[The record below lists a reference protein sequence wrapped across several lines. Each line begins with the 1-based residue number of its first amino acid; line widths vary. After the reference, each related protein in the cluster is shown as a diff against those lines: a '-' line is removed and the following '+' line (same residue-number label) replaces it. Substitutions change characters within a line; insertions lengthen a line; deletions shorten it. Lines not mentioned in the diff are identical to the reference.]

1 MPGLPLLRLILPLS
15 LLLSLVGCMGDAEE
29 AGHGHGHG
37 AMPPPPVATLLITPA
52 DLPVVREYTGFTAG
66 SREVEV
72 RARVSG
78 ILKLRSYNEGAE
90 VKAGE
95 LLFAIDDAPYRA
107 QLAAAEAQLAQA
119 NAELVRS
126 EREVKRLQPLVA
138 SNATSRKN
146 LDDAEAELALAKA
159 GVQAAAAA
167 VSSARLNLDYT
178 QVTAP
183 INGIT
188 GTAHVVEG
196 TLVAAGDT
204 LLTTLTQIDPLHVQF
219 AVGENQWLAQQRDV
233 AEGRLKVPA
242 DNELEVRIKL
252 ADGQQLA
259 RIGRI
264 DFQSARID
272 GQTGSVALRAILPN
286 PGGELKAGQFVR
298 AQVSG
303 ALRPQAISVPQ
314 SAVLEGPSGKFVYV
328 VAKGEQ
334 GQTIAEQRPIRVG
347 EWITVS
353 DGAAGRQWLVH
364 SGLKA
369 GDQLI
374 LDNLIKLGPGA
385 PVTVLQPE
393 QTPTTVTVEGH

>member
-1 MPGLPLLRLILPLS
+1 MSRSPLLPAAAS
-15 LLLSLVGCMGDAEE
+15 LLFTLLLTGCFGVAEE
-29 AGHGHGHG
+29 AP
-37 AMPPPPVATLLITPA
+37 AAFPPPAVATLTITPA

-78 ILKLRSYNEGAE
+78 ILKLRSYTEGAE

-119 NAELVRS
+119 NAELMRS

-138 SNATSRKN
+138 SSATSRKN
-146 LDDAEAELALAKA
+146 LDDAAAELALAKA
-159 GVQAAAAA
+159 GVLAAEAA

-188 GTAHVVEG
+188 GIATAVEG

-219 AVGENQWLAQQRDV
+219 ALAENQWLAQQRDV
-233 AEGRLKVPA
+233 ANGSLHLPA
-242 DNELEVRIKL
+242 DHALEVRVRL
-252 ADGQQLA
+252 ADGQLLE

-264 DFQSARID
+264 DFQSARLD
-272 GQTGSVALRAILPN
+272 PQTGSVALRAILPN

-303 ALRPQAISVPQ
+303 AHRPDAITIPQ
-314 SAVLEGPSGKFVYV
+314 SAVLEGPEGKFVYV
-328 VAKGEQ
+328 VGQGEQ
-334 GQTIAEQRPIRVG
+334 GQPVAEMRPIRVG
-347 EWITVS
+347 EWVTV
-353 DGAAGRQWLVH
+353 GEGGAGRQWLVH

-385 PVTVLQPE
+385 PVSPLSAAATHALVA
-393 QTPTTVTVEGH
+393 VEGH